1 MMNYLKLPA
10 SIFTAL
16 TALLIIFSDC
26 NIIPVNNLKTVE
38 VTYIG
43 RDTFQVK
50 AGSKADTFSVQNK
63 VIAKNLDDFLKKA
76 GIKREDIATV
86 RLDSAIATIPQENDL
101 TFDALDEGSL
111 SISGFSALGS
121 PLEKVIVYFPN
132 SLKKKSKVAR
142 LVPSVKLAFDVRN
155 LIVKA
160 KSLTLNASLITNRPT
175 PRSDMYLKYSF
186 TIGYQII
193 E

>member
-1 MMNYLKLPA
+1 MMNFLKSPA

-26 NIIPVNNLKTVE
+26 NIIPLNDLKTVE

-50 AGSKADTFSVQNK
+50 AGSAADTFSVENK

-76 GIKREDIATV
+76 GIKKEDIATV
-86 RLDSAIATIPQENDL
+86 KLDSAIVTIPQENDL

-121 PLEKVIVYFPN
+121 PLEKVIVFFP
-132 SLKKKSKVAR
+132 KRKDKVAR
-142 LVPSVKLAFDVRN
+142 LVPTIKQTLDVRK
-155 LIVKA
+155 LIVNA

-186 TIGYQII
+186 TIGYQIL